1 MKLFR
6 FSFATFQYL
15 IYLCKKKY
23 ESMTSIAERHKYIL
37 ESLAKNG
44 FIKVIDVAKEL
55 DVTPVTIRKDLKY
68 LEEKKLLYRTH
79 GSASPINPLT
89 SDIDV
94 QEKEKLRKDEKKRIA
109 IEAAKLIEENDSII
123 IASGST
129 VHMFAEQIIPISH
142 LTVVTASLKTALL
155 LNAVNNIEV
164 IQLGGTVRKNS
175 FSVIGDYT
183 SQFFE
188 QITCSKLFLGV
199 DGIDLEYGV
208 TNSNIE
214 EAILNKKM
222 IEASLRTIILADS
235 SKFGRRGF
243 GKICNLDRIDVII
256 TDSGISKTMAQS
268 IEEMGIELI
277 IV

>member
-1 MKLFR
+1 
-6 FSFATFQYL
+6 
-15 IYLCKKKY
+15 
-23 ESMTSIAERHKYIL
+23 MTSIAERHKYIL
-37 ESLAKNG
+37 ENLAKNG
-44 FIKVIDVAKEL
+44 FIKVNDIAKEL
-55 DVTPVTIRKDLKY
+55 EVTPVTIRKDLKH

-79 GSASPINPLT
+79 GSASPVNPLA

-94 QEKEKLRKDEKKRIA
+94 QEKEKLRKEEKKRIA
-109 IEAAKLIEENDSII
+109 MAAVKLVEENDSII

-129 VHMFAEQIIPISH
+129 VHMFAEQITPINH
-142 LTVVTASLKTALL
+142 LTVVTASLKTSLL
-155 LNAVNNIEV
+155 LNAINNIEV
-164 IQLGGTVRKNS
+164 IQLGGIVRKNS

-199 DGIDLEYGV
+199 DGIDLEHGI

-243 GKICNLDRIDVII
+243 GKICSLDCIDVII
-256 TDSGISKTMAQS
+256 TDTGISRSIAQA

>member
-1 MKLFR
+1 
-6 FSFATFQYL
+6 
-15 IYLCKKKY
+15 
-23 ESMTSIAERHKYIL
+23 MTSIAERHKYIL

-44 FIKVIDVAKEL
+44 FIKVNEIAKEL
-55 DVTPVTIRKDLKY
+55 EVTPVTIRKDLKH

-79 GSASPINPLT
+79 GSASPVNPLT

-94 QEKEKLRKDEKKRIA
+94 HEKEKLRKEEKKRIA
-109 IEAAKLIEENDSII
+109 TAAAKLIEENDSII

-129 VHMFAEQIIPISH
+129 VHTFAEHITPINH
-142 LTVVTASLKTALL
+142 LTVVTASL
-155 LNAVNNIEV
+155 NNIEV
-164 IQLGGTVRKNS
+164 IQLGGIVRKNS

-183 SQFFE
+183 SLFFE

-199 DGIDLEYGV
+199 DGIDLEYGI

-214 EAILNKKM
+214 EAVLNKKM

-243 GKICNLDRIDVII
+243 GKICSLDCIDVII
-256 TDSGISKTMAQS
+256 TDSGISQSMAQA

-277 IV
+277 VV

>member
-1 MKLFR
+1 
-6 FSFATFQYL
+6 
-15 IYLCKKKY
+15 
-23 ESMTSIAERHKYIL
+23 MTSIAERHKYIL

-44 FIKVIDVAKEL
+44 FIKVIDIAKEL
-55 DVTPVTIRKDLKY
+55 DVTPVTTRKDLKY

-109 IEAAKLIEENDSII
+109 IEAAKLVEENDSII

-129 VHMFAEQIIPISH
+129 VHMFAEQIVPTNH

-199 DGIDLEYGV
+199 DGIDLEYGI

-256 TDSGISKTMAQS
+256 TDSGISKSMAQS
-268 IEEMGIELI
+268 IEEMGIELM

>member
-1 MKLFR
+1 M
-6 FSFATFQYL
+6 A
-15 IYLCKKKY
+15 
-23 ESMTSIAERHKYIL
+23 SIAERHKYIL
-37 ESLAKNG
+37 ENLAKNG
-44 FIKVIDVAKEL
+44 FIKVIDIAKEL

-79 GSASPINPLT
+79 GSASPVNPLT

-94 QEKEKLRKDEKKRIA
+94 EEKEKMRKDEKKRIA
-109 IEAAKLIEENDSII
+109 IAASKLIEENDSII

-129 VHMFAEQIIPISH
+129 VHTLAEHITPINH
-142 LTVVTASLKTALL
+142 LTVVTASLKASLL
-155 LNAVNNIEV
+155 LNTLNNIEI

-175 FSVIGDYT
+175 SSVIGDYT
-183 SQFFE
+183 TQFFE

-199 DGIDLEYGV
+199 DGIDIEHGI

-256 TDSGISKTMAQS
+256 TDDGISKAMAKS
-268 IEEMGIELI
+268 IEEAGIELI

>member
-1 MKLFR
+1 
-6 FSFATFQYL
+6 
-15 IYLCKKKY
+15 
-23 ESMTSIAERHKYIL
+23 MTSIAERHKYIL

-44 FIKVIDVAKEL
+44 FIKVNEIAKEL
-55 DVTPVTIRKDLKY
+55 EVTPVTIRKDLKH

-79 GSASPINPLT
+79 GSASPVNPLT

-94 QEKEKLRKDEKKRIA
+94 NEKEKLRKEEKKRIA
-109 IEAAKLIEENDSII
+109 TAAAKLIEENDSII

-129 VHMFAEQIIPISH
+129 VHTFAEHITPINH
-142 LTVVTASLKTALL
+142 LTVVTASLMTSLL
-155 LNAVNNIEV
+155 LNTINNIEV
-164 IQLGGTVRKNS
+164 IQLGGIVRKNS

-183 SQFFE
+183 SLFFE

-199 DGIDLEYGV
+199 DGIDLEYGI

-214 EAILNKKM
+214 EAVLNKKM

-243 GKICNLDRIDVII
+243 GKICSLDCIDVII
-256 TDSGISKTMAQS
+256 TDSGISQSMAQA

>member
-1 MKLFR
+1 
-6 FSFATFQYL
+6 
-15 IYLCKKKY
+15 
-23 ESMTSIAERHKYIL
+23 MTSIAERHKYIL

-44 FIKVIDVAKEL
+44 FIKVNEIAKEL
-55 DVTPVTIRKDLKY
+55 EVTPVTIRKDLKH

-79 GSASPINPLT
+79 GSASPVNPLT

-94 QEKEKLRKDEKKRIA
+94 HEKEKLRKEEKKRIA
-109 IEAAKLIEENDSII
+109 TAAAKLIEENDSII

-129 VHMFAEQIIPISH
+129 VHTFAEHITPINH
-142 LTVVTASLKTALL
+142 LTVVTASLKTSLL
-155 LNAVNNIEV
+155 LNTINNIEV
-164 IQLGGTVRKNS
+164 IQLGGIVRKNS

-183 SQFFE
+183 SLFFE

-199 DGIDLEYGV
+199 DGIDLDYGI

-214 EAILNKKM
+214 EAVLNKKM

-243 GKICNLDRIDVII
+243 GKICSLDCIDVII
-256 TDSGISKTMAQS
+256 TDSGISQSMAQA

-277 IV
+277 VV

>member
-1 MKLFR
+1 
-6 FSFATFQYL
+6 
-15 IYLCKKKY
+15 
-23 ESMTSIAERHKYIL
+23 MTSIAERHKYIL
-37 ESLAKNG
+37 ESLNKNG
-44 FIKVIDVAKEL
+44 FIKVIDIAKEL
-55 DVTPVTIRKDLKY
+55 DVTPVTIRKDLKH

-79 GSASPINPLT
+79 GSASPVNPLT

-94 QEKEKLRKDEKKRIA
+94 KEKEKIRKDEKKKIA
-109 IEAAKLIEENDSII
+109 IAAAKLIEENDSII

-129 VHMFAEQIIPISH
+129 VHTLAEHITPINH

-155 LNAVNNIEV
+155 LNTLNNVEV
-164 IQLGGTVRKNS
+164 IQLGGIVRKNS

-199 DGIDLEYGV
+199 DGIDIEHGI

-243 GKICNLDRIDVII
+243 GKICNLDRVDVII
-256 TDSGISKTMAQS
+256 TDSGISKSMAQS
-268 IEEMGIELI
+268 IEEVGIELI

>member
-1 MKLFR
+1 M
-6 FSFATFQYL
+6 A
-15 IYLCKKKY
+15 
-23 ESMTSIAERHKYIL
+23 SIAERHKYIL
-37 ESLAKNG
+37 ENLAKNG
-44 FIKVIDVAKEL
+44 FIKVIDTAKEL

-79 GSASPINPLT
+79 GSASPVNPLT

-94 QEKEKLRKDEKKRIA
+94 EEKEKMRKDEKKRIA
-109 IEAAKLIEENDSII
+109 IAASKLIEENDSII

-129 VHMFAEQIIPISH
+129 VHTLAEHITPINH
-142 LTVVTASLKTALL
+142 LTVVTASLKASLL
-155 LNAVNNIEV
+155 LNTLNNIEI

-175 FSVIGDYT
+175 SSVIGDYT
-183 SQFFE
+183 TQFFE

-199 DGIDLEYGV
+199 DGIDIEHGI

-214 EAILNKKM
+214 EAMLNKKM

-256 TDSGISKTMAQS
+256 TDDGISKAMAKS
-268 IEEMGIELI
+268 IEEAGIELI

>member
-1 MKLFR
+1 
-6 FSFATFQYL
+6 
-15 IYLCKKKY
+15 
-23 ESMTSIAERHKYIL
+23 MTSIAERHKYIL
-37 ESLAKNG
+37 ENLNKNG
-44 FIKVIDVAKEL
+44 FIKVIDIAKEL
-55 DVTPVTIRKDLKY
+55 DVTPVTIRKDLKH

-79 GSASPINPLT
+79 GSASPVNPLT

-94 QEKEKLRKDEKKRIA
+94 KEKEKIRKDEKKRIA
-109 IEAAKLIEENDSII
+109 VAAAKLIEENDSII

-129 VHMFAEQIIPISH
+129 VHTLAEHITPINH

-155 LNAVNNIEV
+155 LNTLNNVEV
-164 IQLGGTVRKNS
+164 IQLGGIVRKNS

-199 DGIDLEYGV
+199 DGIDIEYGI

-243 GKICNLDRIDVII
+243 GKICNLDRVDVII
-256 TDSGISKTMAQS
+256 TDDGISKSMAQS
-268 IEEMGIELI
+268 IEEAGIELI

>member
-1 MKLFR
+1 
-6 FSFATFQYL
+6 
-15 IYLCKKKY
+15 
-23 ESMTSIAERHKYIL
+23 MTSIAERHKYIL
-37 ESLAKNG
+37 ESLARNG
-44 FIKVIDVAKEL
+44 FVKVIDIAKEL
-55 DVTPVTIRKDLKY
+55 EVTPVTIRKDLKY

-79 GSASPINPLT
+79 GSASPVNPLT

-109 IEAAKLIEENDSII
+109 IEAAKLVEENDSII

-129 VHMFAEQIIPISH
+129 VHMFAEQITPISH

-155 LNAVNNIEV
+155 LNSVNNVEV
-164 IQLGGTVRKNS
+164 IQLGGIVRKNS
-175 FSVIGDYT
+175 SSVIGDYT

-256 TDSGISKTMAQS
+256 TDSGISKSMAQS

>member
-6 FSFATFQYL
+6 LSFATYQYL

-44 FIKVIDVAKEL
+44 FIKVIDIAKEL

-79 GSASPINPLT
+79 GSASPIKPLT

-109 IEAAKLIEENDSII
+109 IEAAKLVEENDSII

-129 VHMFAEQIIPISH
+129 VHMFAEQIVPTSH

-199 DGIDLEYGV
+199 DGIDLEYGI

-256 TDSGISKTMAQS
+256 TDSGISKSMAQS
-268 IEEMGIELI
+268 IEEMGIELM

>member
-1 MKLFR
+1 
-6 FSFATFQYL
+6 
-15 IYLCKKKY
+15 
-23 ESMTSIAERHKYIL
+23 MTSIAERHKYIL

-44 FIKVIDVAKEL
+44 FIKVIDIAKEL

-109 IEAAKLIEENDSII
+109 IEAAKLVEENDSII

-129 VHMFAEQIIPISH
+129 VHMFAEQIVPTNH

-175 FSVIGDYT
+175 FSLIGDYT

-199 DGIDLEYGV
+199 DGIDLEYGI

-256 TDSGISKTMAQS
+256 TDSGISKSMAQS
-268 IEEMGIELI
+268 IEEMGIELM